1 MAERSPIGTYVA
13 QCDNSVKKL
22 LVKQFANF
30 MSQKALWANALTCI
44 HCSFG
49 NCFYSKSQSLY
60 SELLGSSGSGLR
72 ASPLP
77 PHHPTSSP
85 RHSAPAT
92 LSSLCPP
99 IKPGIHPPQGLSTC
113 QSHIYPQLFP
123 PLSLSHVALKCLI
136 CLLNKAFLDYPIL
149 KDSSFS
155 PLTHILLP
163 CLIFL
168 CQLIALWHAVMFY
181 FCSCLPFFSRL
192 SSVKALILSL

>member
-1 MAERSPIGTYVA
+1 MLWPAFIVLLGIVFTVKARVFTVSCLAPQDLACGRSPPT
-13 QCDNSVKKL
+13 
-22 LVKQFANF
+22 
-30 MSQKALWANALTCI
+30 
-44 HCSFG
+44 
-49 NCFYSKSQSLY
+49 
-60 SELLGSSGSGLR
+60 
-72 ASPLP
+72 

-136 CLLNKAFLDYPIL
+136 CLLNKAFLDCPIL

-181 FCSCLPFFSRL
+181 FCSCLSFFSRL
-192 SSVKALILSL
+192 SSVKALIFFVSLIQSCIPVNSALIYLYSASDIVGAQ